1 MWEVVEKKRKL
12 LERKRKRKIKKRNRV
27 DQRGYKENQL
37 KLINPKL
44 YSN

>member
-12 LERKRKRKIKKRNRV
+12 LERKRKIKKRNRV